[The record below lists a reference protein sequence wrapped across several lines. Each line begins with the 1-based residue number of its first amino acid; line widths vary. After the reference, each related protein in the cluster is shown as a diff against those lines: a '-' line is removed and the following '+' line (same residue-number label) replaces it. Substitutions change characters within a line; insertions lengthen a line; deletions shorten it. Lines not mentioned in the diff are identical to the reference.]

1 MKIIVKLFAVVI
13 VLVLCAVGAA
23 VYYLDSLAKTAIERG
38 AEYALGVSTT
48 VDKVSIGLTTGSFKV
63 GGLAVANPT
72 GFDRPHFL
80 RLRAARLEVPPK
92 RLLENTV
99 RVGLVE
105 LDDIDV
111 DIEKGS
117 KGSNYGTILDHVSR
131 LESDS
136 GAAADTA
143 TTDQSAGKRFVIEKL
158 LIRNVSA
165 RVALGLAGV
174 AKPGVTVT
182 IPEISLHDVGAEGG
196 GVDLGELAAI
206 VTKAILSAVTRSGS
220 LPLDIARDLSG
231 NLKGLADVAI
241 DLPAGV
247 GEAAQGLLGAGKGLV
262 GGAAS
267 GAGKGAGDVQKA
279 LEGLGGL
286 LGRQKK

>member
-1 MKIIVKLFAVVI
+1 MTSAPK
-13 VLVLCAVGAA
+13 GA
-23 VYYLDSLAKTAIERG
+23 G
-38 AEYALGVSTT
+38 
-48 VDKVSIGLTTGSFKV
+48 SI
-63 GGLAVANPT
+63 
-72 GFDRPHFL
+72 
-80 RLRAARLEVPPK
+80 
-92 RLLENTV
+92 
-99 RVGLVE
+99 
-105 LDDIDV
+105 
-111 DIEKGS
+111 S
-117 KGSNYGTILDHVSR
+117 KGRSKKKV
-131 LESDS
+131 E
-136 GAAADTA
+136 
-143 TTDQSAGKRFVIEKL
+143 
-158 LIRNVSA
+158 
-165 RVALGLAGV
+165 
-174 AKPGVTVT
+174 P
-182 IPEISLHDVGAEGG
+182 
-196 GVDLGELAAI
+196 I